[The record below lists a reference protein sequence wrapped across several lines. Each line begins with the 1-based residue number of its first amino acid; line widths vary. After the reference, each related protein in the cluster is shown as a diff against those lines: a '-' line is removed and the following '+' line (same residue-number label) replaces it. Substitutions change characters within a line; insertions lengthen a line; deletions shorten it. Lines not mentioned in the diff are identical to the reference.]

1 MKEKIAAFIRSCE
14 TADPGEKRFD
24 GMYRELL
31 NWQHEHIP
39 LYGRFVGPKLI
50 GYSLRYYPIPT
61 PLFQQFRFCAGKHT
75 VHFRTSGTTTGARG
89 NHYMPDADV
98 YALAIQTGVARLPFS
113 IPLDNTI
120 SLCPSAKEFPDSS
133 LGHMVHVLSPGAQC
147 FFSKASGVNRS
158 DCWAA
163 LRGSTEPVF
172 LAATALALADL
183 LESGDNTVLPPG
195 SVLMITGGYKG
206 QHRSIAESDLHTAAS
221 THLGANTRLI
231 REYGMTELS
240 SQLWD
245 WGEGYQ
251 APPWLKVYTQF
262 TDENGVGQLCFI
274 DLANWGSCLAIET
287 QDMGRVREGVVE
299 IMGRIPGM
307 RARGCSLI
315 LEEIG

>member
-1 MKEKIAAFIRSCE
+1 
-14 TADPGEKRFD
+14 
-24 GMYRELL
+24 
-31 NWQHEHIP
+31 
-39 LYGRFVGPKLI
+39 
-50 GYSLRYYPIPT
+50 
-61 PLFQQFRFCAGKHT
+61 
-75 VHFRTSGTTTGARG
+75 
-89 NHYMPDADV
+89 
-98 YALAIQTGVARLPFS
+98 
-113 IPLDNTI
+113 
-120 SLCPSAKEFPDSS
+120 

-245 WGEGYQ
+245 WGAGYQ